1 MQPQHMGSHD
11 HAAGSLSTHEHD
23 PRLHLQLQRPSRLEA
38 PLECRDAEGPDVVVV
53 PGPATPAAGQYQ
65 LITINI

>member
-38 PLECRDAEGPDVVVV
+38 PLEGREAEGPDVVVV